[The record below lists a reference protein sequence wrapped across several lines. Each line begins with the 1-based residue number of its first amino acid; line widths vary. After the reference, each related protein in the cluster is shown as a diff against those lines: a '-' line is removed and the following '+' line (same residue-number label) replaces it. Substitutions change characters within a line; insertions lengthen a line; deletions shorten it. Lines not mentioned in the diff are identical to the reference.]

1 MDINESRLTFR
12 FSGQALKF
20 DDTDYYRSYFN
31 AFPQSK
37 GLDVISCGDTY
48 ALLLEIKNFS
58 GDEPNQAWRLHP
70 DNKRLACA
78 PPGTTVHSSLD
89 IECAQKVAM
98 TLACLWGAETAGISR
113 PKSEELL
120 PFARILHGSDF
131 ARDKKKLLVVLFLEG
146 DFGGYS
152 RNKKM
157 IMTALQQSLEKK
169 LRWLKCRVSV
179 VDSTTYPQNLF
190 QLVSSQSGR

>member
-12 FSGQALKF
+12 FSDEALKF

-37 GLDVISCGDTY
+37 GVDVISYGDTY
-48 ALLLEIKNFS
+48 GLLLEIKNFS
-58 GDEPNQAWRLHP
+58 DDEPNQVWRLHP
-70 DNKRLACA
+70 DNKRLAHA
-78 PPGTTVHSSLD
+78 PPKTTIHSSLD

-98 TLACLWGAETAGISR
+98 TLACLWGAETSGTSR
-113 PKSEELL
+113 PKAEELL
-120 PFARILHGSDF
+120 PFVKIFHGDDF
-131 ARDKKKLLVVLFLEG
+131 AHDRKKLLVVLFLEG

-157 IMTALQQSLEKK
+157 IMSALQQSLEKK

-179 VDSTTYPQNLF
+179 VDSTTYPKNLF
-190 QLVSSQSGR
+190 ELV